1 MQPPTMGASSAIVR
15 VRVLTNRAPAG
26 LTSTCGV
33 TLPTPVLRRLGWD
46 AGDEILMRVTRSGR
60 LVVERLASRGE
71 AIPQGG

>member
-60 LVVERLASRGE
+60 LVVERLASVHD
-71 AIPQGG
+71 AST